1 MGSMSQTEAYSN
13 LSDYIS
19 GLFGLRINTII
30 AMIRALDVNDFKLL
44 YELLA
49 VSLGWMK
56 TAEIPSQF
64 Q

>member
-1 MGSMSQTEAYSN
+1 
-13 LSDYIS
+13 
-19 GLFGLRINTII
+19 
-30 AMIRALDVNDFKLL
+30 MIRALDVNDFKLL

-49 VSLGWMK
+49 VSLGRLK